1 MTKPKKLIRAI
12 FVNNGYSTTDSLS
25 DVELLY
31 FNSDNEL
38 FFTDDG
44 VTYKASMDTTS
55 PEIVS

>member
-1 MTKPKKLIRAI
+1 MTKQKKLIKAI
-12 FVNNGYSTTDSLS
+12 FVQNGYSTTDTLS

-31 FNSDNEL
+31 FNDDNEL
-38 FFTDDG
+38 YFTDGG